1 MNPSEAVAPATPSAR
16 DEPPSPHPGE
26 TRPRVLLVDDEP
38 AVLDTCKWM
47 LQSLACEVLT
57 AESGEEALRILARGG
72 VHVVVTDHAMAGISG
87 TELLE
92 RARDVSPD
100 TVRILYTGMVDTR
113 IAEEALNQARA
124 FRFLVKPFPADRL
137 REAVCDAFD
146 YRRRGEENRRFREEM
161 ERLVEAQGRDLA
173 AANASLEGVL
183 RALPAGVL
191 VLDGHGVVCRVN
203 EAATRILGRREEELL
218 GLRVADAGLPCRM
231 EECFAQ
237 GTRGP
242 GCSNRQVDMIHPWG
256 LRRTVLWS
264 CEAVPT
270 ASGRAGGCVAS
281 FLDISDKKNL
291 EVQVFQAKQEIE
303 AIFDSITDPTF
314 VLDPNLR
321 IVRANR
327 GLTRMVTKPFGEVL
341 GRPCREIVGPVGQG
355 CDRCGARRAF
365 ETGKPVTSELRTPDG
380 TIYSVNFFPMFQR
393 GRVEAVVG
401 RYRDVTAERELEHR
415 LLQSEKMASIGQL
428 AAGVAHEINNPVGFI
443 LSNLNRLA
451 EHAGELAQCAGHI
464 RGIGEDVR
472 AGRQDPVAAWHA
484 YWEARDRFELD
495 FLLEDTGDIVSEC
508 REGAERIRKI
518 VADLKTFSHP
528 DAKDW
533 ERADLNAGL
542 ESTLNIAW
550 NELKYKCEVVRD
562 YGEIPQ
568 VLCRPQQVNQVF
580 MNLLVN
586 AAHAIP
592 EWGTVTLRTRA
603 DGDRVVVSIA
613 DTGTGVAP
621 ESLKRI
627 FDPFFTTKPT
637 GQGTGL
643 GLHIAT
649 NIVRSHG
656 GEIRVESQVGVGTT
670 FRVALPVTPPKEVL
684 RGAAGKDAPP

>member
-1 MNPSEAVAPATPSAR
+1 MKPNQPGFAT
-16 DEPPSPHPGE
+16 DTHGGPPSPHPGDI
-26 TRPRVLLVDDEP
+26 RPRVLLVDDEA
-38 AVLDTCKWM
+38 AVLDTCRWM
-47 LQSLACEVLT
+47 LQPLDCEVLT
-57 AESGEEALRILARGG
+57 AGSGEEALRLLAGGG
-72 VHVVVTDHAMAGISG
+72 VDVVITDHAMPGITG

-92 RARDVSPD
+92 RARDASPD
-100 TVRILYTGMVDTR
+100 TVRILYTGVVDTR

-124 FRFLVKPFPADRL
+124 FRFLVKPFPADRF
-137 REAVCDAFD
+137 REAAAEALE
-146 YRRRGEENRRFREEM
+146 YRRQKQENRRFREEM
-161 ERLVEAQGRDLA
+161 EGLVAARGRDLA
-173 AANASLEGVL
+173 AANAFLEGVL

-191 VLDGHGVVCRVN
+191 VLGADGAVRRAN
-203 EAATRILGRREEELL
+203 EAAAHILGKREEELL
-218 GLRVADAGLPCRM
+218 GRRAAEVGVPCRGQQ
-231 EECFAQ
+231 CAPQTPQ
-237 GTRGP
+237 GGTCR
-242 GCSNRQVDMIHPWG
+242 NRQVDLIHPWG

-264 CEAVPT
+264 CEAVP
-270 ASGRAGGCVAS
+270 SGNGEPGGCVAS
-281 FLDISDKKNL
+281 FLDISEEKNL
-291 EVQVFQAKQEIE
+291 EVQVFQAKQEVE

-314 VLDPNLR
+314 VVDPSLR

-327 GLTRMVTKPFGEVL
+327 GLAHMVGKPFDQVL
-341 GRPCREIVGPVGQG
+341 GRPCREVVGPVGRD
-355 CDRCGARRAF
+355 CDRCGARKTF
-365 ETGKPVTSELRTPDG
+365 ETGKPVTSELRAPDG

-464 RGIGEDVR
+464 HAIGDEVR
-472 AGRQDPVAAWHA
+472 AGRMDPKSGWHA
-484 YWEARDRFELD
+484 YWEARTRFELD
-495 FLLEDTGDIVSEC
+495 FLLEDTRDIVSEC

-518 VADLKTFSHP
+518 VGDLKTFSHP

-533 ERADLNAGL
+533 ERADLNRGL
-542 ESTLNIAW
+542 ESTLNIVW
-550 NELKYKCEVVRD
+550 NELKYRCEVVRD
-562 YGEIPQ
+562 YGEIPE

-586 AAHAIP
+586 AAQAIP
-592 EWGTVTLRTRA
+592 ERGTVTLRTRA
-603 DGDRVVVSIA
+603 EGDRVLVCVS
-613 DTGTGVAP
+613 DTGTGIPA

-670 FRVALPVTPPKEVL
+670 FTVVLPVTPPKEVL
-684 RGAAGKDAPP
+684 RGTPGKEAPR